1 VYLDISTAN
10 MCMTSS
16 VPYSGEL
23 AYTDDSGLSSCQLQA
38 LRAPVTTSTMSS
50 LSPTSST
57 GKGPVMVSAC
67 SSPTV
72 PPKEEPSQRRGRK
85 RTLQDLPLPLKKRAC
100 QTPSERFAAFVAIL
114 LMYLK
119 NNGTHDPKM
128 YKLGIQAKALVAEC
142 CRRNQMGDVHFT
154 PLNDSMSERLHG
166 LVGDNHWNRARTYLQ
181 IYLARHHG
189 FLPGMDEVEED
200 VRLLHYKHDKPGS
213 KTF

>member
-1 VYLDISTAN
+1 
-10 MCMTSS
+10 MCMTST

-23 AYTDDSGLSSCQLQA
+23 AHTDDSGLSSCQLRA
-38 LRAPVTTSTMSS
+38 LSTTS
-50 LSPTSST
+50 LSPTSSA
-57 GKGPVMVSAC
+57 GKGPVILSAC

-72 PPKEEPSQRRGRK
+72 GAEKVPSQRRGRK
-85 RTLQDLPLPLKKRAC
+85 RPLQDLPLPLQKREC
-100 QTPSERFAAFVAIL
+100 QTPKERFAAFVAIL

-119 NNGTHDPKM
+119 NNGTYDPKM

-166 LVGDNHWNRARTYLQ
+166 LVGDNHWNRARTYLE

-189 FLPGMDEVEED
+189 FLPGMDEED
-200 VRLLHYKHDKPGS
+200 EDLRLLHYSHNKTGS